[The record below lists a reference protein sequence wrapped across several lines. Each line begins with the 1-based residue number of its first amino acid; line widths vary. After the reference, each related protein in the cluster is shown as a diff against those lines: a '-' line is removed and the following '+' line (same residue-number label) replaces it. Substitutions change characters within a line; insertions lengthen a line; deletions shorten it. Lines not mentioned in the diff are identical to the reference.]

1 MVSGGAAPRDFTISY
16 YASQNTTL
24 DSGDELLGSEII
36 SSAAGKAVG
45 EPIWQLPL
53 VKEYREDI
61 RSPIADVKNV
71 GGPEAGT
78 ITAALFLEEFVGDA
92 RWAHLD
98 IAGPAFAERE
108 TTLSGKGATAFGV
121 RLLVE
126 WLRGLSA

>member
-1 MVSGGAAPRDFTISY
+1 
-16 YASQNTTL
+16 
-24 DSGDELLGSEII
+24 
-36 SSAAGKAVG
+36 
-45 EPIWQLPL
+45 

-78 ITAALFLEEFVGDA
+78 ITAALFLEEFVGDTK
-92 RWAHLD
+92 WAHLD

-108 TTLSGKGATAFGV
+108 TALSGKGGTAFGV

-126 WLRGLSA
+126 WLRALTA